1 MSVSI
6 NNLFNYSR
14 SLPVPFDTMTNK
26 KVKVASMYGA
36 KTESTLCG
44 SVIKAVHAMC
54 RCMNGTGEG
63 AVGHIDT
70 NKSVA
75 EYKSSVGPDAYH
87 LVVFDAASGSALAS
101 VYDKNTELIE
111 QYVAHPSQRD
121 GAAIFFALMPFLMS
135 DAEFD
140 ETFQEYY
147 DQFIA
152 GYPDMAKATESMAI
166 LCDNAYRRIKD
177 DTCPAHINI
186 TVDKSGNLMRV
197 SQGQLDSGSFVP
209 TSVTAGEFTIF
220 AKTGP
225 AVIKKAGV
233 VVEHTDFVGK
243 YPLTP
248 GRTLSALELSLIP
261 KLPEWYIIPP
271 EVVDICKH
279 AQKTTGRPM
288 QMRNFLLRG
297 PAGTGKTMGAKAIAA
312 GLGLPYMKYTCS
324 ANTEIFDFTGMIFPE
339 TDAVSTGSPELDRER
354 EILKSMGGISY
365 ANVAKLMRLPD
376 LDDMDYDPAG
386 VYQALTGVENL
397 AATVQDCMSVV
408 LEKVTEK
415 VQALSKRA
423 ETRQSSG
430 QNYTYVETDF
440 VKALKHGYLVEV
452 QEPSTIIQPGV
463 LVGLNSLLEQ
473 EGSITLP
480 TGEIIRRH
488 PDTVVIVTTNVSY
501 EGCRQMNQSVVD
513 RMSLVKDIE
522 LPEPEVMVQR
532 AMAVTGCADEYLVS
546 QMVQVVNDMADYCRK
561 NSITDGACG
570 MRSLIDWVI
579 SAEISGDPYLSAKY
593 TVISKATADEEDREA
608 LITTILDPMFAPKRK
623 RTSA

>member
-63 AVGHIDT
+63 AVGQIDT

-423 ETRQSSG
+423 ENRQSSG

-501 EGCRQMNQSVVD
+501 EGCRSMNQSVVD

-608 LITTILDPMFAPKRK
+608 LITTILDPMFALKRK

>member
-63 AVGHIDT
+63 AVGQIDT

-339 TDAVSTGSPELDRER
+339 TDAVSTGSSELDRER

-365 ANVAKLMRLPD
+365 ANVAKLLRLPD

-415 VQALSKRA
+415 VQALSKRT
-423 ETRQSSG
+423 ENRQSSG

-501 EGCRQMNQSVVD
+501 EGCRSMNQSVVD

-522 LPEPEVMVQR
+522 LPEPEVMVRR

>member
-63 AVGHIDT
+63 AVGQIDT

-243 YPLTP
+243 YLLTP

-423 ETRQSSG
+423 ENRQSSG

-501 EGCRQMNQSVVD
+501 EGCRSMNQSVVD

-532 AMAVTGCADEYLVS
+532 AMAVTGCADEYMVS

>member
-63 AVGHIDT
+63 AVGQIDT

-140 ETFQEYY
+140 ETFQAYY

-324 ANTEIFDFTGMIFPE
+324 ANTEIFDFTGIIFPE

-423 ETRQSSG
+423 ENRQSSG

>member
-63 AVGHIDT
+63 AVGQIDT

-140 ETFQEYY
+140 ETFQAYY

-225 AVIKKAGV
+225 TVIKKAGV

-339 TDAVSTGSPELDRER
+339 TDAVSTGSSELDRER

-423 ETRQSSG
+423 ENRQSSG

-501 EGCRQMNQSVVD
+501 EGCRSMNQSVVD

>member
-63 AVGHIDT
+63 AVGQIDT

-135 DAEFD
+135 DVEFD

-365 ANVAKLMRLPD
+365 ANVAKLMRFPD

-423 ETRQSSG
+423 ETCQSSG

>member
-63 AVGHIDT
+63 AVGQIDT

-423 ETRQSSG
+423 ENRQSSG

-522 LPEPEVMVQR
+522 LPEPEVMVER

>member
-63 AVGHIDT
+63 AVGQIDT

-75 EYKSSVGPDAYH
+75 EYKSSVGPDVYH

-140 ETFQEYY
+140 ETFQAYY

-423 ETRQSSG
+423 ENRQSSG

-501 EGCRQMNQSVVD
+501 EGCRSMNQSVVD

>member
-63 AVGHIDT
+63 AVGQIDT

-135 DAEFD
+135 DVEFD

-365 ANVAKLMRLPD
+365 ANVAKLLRLPD

-423 ETRQSSG
+423 ETCQSSG

-440 VKALKHGYLVEV
+440 VKALKYGYLVEV

>member
-63 AVGHIDT
+63 AVGQIDT

-75 EYKSSVGPDAYH
+75 EYKSSIGPDAYH

-140 ETFQEYY
+140 ETFQAYY

-248 GRTLSALELSLIP
+248 GRTLSALEQSLIP

-339 TDAVSTGSPELDRER
+339 TDAVSTGSSELDRER

-423 ETRQSSG
+423 ENRQSSG

-501 EGCRQMNQSVVD
+501 EGCRSMNQSVVD

-593 TVISKATADEEDREA
+593 TVISKATADEEDRES

>member
-63 AVGHIDT
+63 AVGQIDT

-365 ANVAKLMRLPD
+365 ANVAKLLRLPD

-440 VKALKHGYLVEV
+440 VKVLKHGYLVEV

>member
-63 AVGHIDT
+63 AVGQIDT

-121 GAAIFFALMPFLMS
+121 GAAIFFVLMPFLMS

-365 ANVAKLMRLPD
+365 ANVAKLMLLPD

-423 ETRQSSG
+423 ENRQSSG

-513 RMSLVKDIE
+513 RMSLVKDID

>member
-63 AVGHIDT
+63 AVGQIDT

-339 TDAVSTGSPELDRER
+339 TDAVSTGSSELDRER

-423 ETRQSSG
+423 ENRQSSG

-501 EGCRQMNQSVVD
+501 EGCRSMNQSVVD
-513 RMSLVKDIE
+513 RMSLVKDID

>member
-63 AVGHIDT
+63 AVGQIDT

-220 AKTGP
+220 AKTGA

-339 TDAVSTGSPELDRER
+339 TDAVSTGSSELDRER

-365 ANVAKLMRLPD
+365 ANVAKLLRLPD

-423 ETRQSSG
+423 ENRQSSG

-473 EGSITLP
+473 KGSITLP

-501 EGCRQMNQSVVD
+501 EGCRSMNQSVVD

-608 LITTILDPMFAPKRK
+608 LIKTILDPMFAPKRK

>member
-63 AVGHIDT
+63 AVGQIDT

-365 ANVAKLMRLPD
+365 ANVAKLMRFPD

-440 VKALKHGYLVEV
+440 VKVLKHGYLVEV

-501 EGCRQMNQSVVD
+501 EGCRSMNQSVVD

>member
-63 AVGHIDT
+63 AVGQIDT

-220 AKTGP
+220 SKTGP

-365 ANVAKLMRLPD
+365 ANVAKLLRLPD

-423 ETRQSSG
+423 ENRQSSG

-501 EGCRQMNQSVVD
+501 EGCRSMNQSVVD

-623 RTSA
+623 RTLA

>member
-63 AVGHIDT
+63 AVGQIDT

-376 LDDMDYDPAG
+376 LDDMDYDPAS

-423 ETRQSSG
+423 ENRQSSG
-430 QNYTYVETDF
+430 QNYAYVETDF

-501 EGCRQMNQSVVD
+501 EGCRSMNQSVVD

>member
-63 AVGHIDT
+63 AVGQIDT

-135 DAEFD
+135 DVEFD
-140 ETFQEYY
+140 ETFQAYY

-248 GRTLSALELSLIP
+248 GRTLSALEQSLIP

-423 ETRQSSG
+423 ENRQSSG

>member
-63 AVGHIDT
+63 AVGQIDT

-186 TVDKSGNLMRV
+186 TVDKSGNLMRI

-248 GRTLSALELSLIP
+248 GRTLSALEQSLIP

-339 TDAVSTGSPELDRER
+339 TDAVSTGSLELDRER

-423 ETRQSSG
+423 ENRQSSG

>member
-63 AVGHIDT
+63 AVGQIDT

-365 ANVAKLMRLPD
+365 ANVAKLLRLPD

-423 ETRQSSG
+423 ENRQSSG

-532 AMAVTGCADEYLVS
+532 AMAVTGCADEYMVS

>member
-63 AVGHIDT
+63 AVGQIDT

-225 AVIKKAGV
+225 SVIKKAGV

-279 AQKTTGRPM
+279 AQKTTGRPI

-339 TDAVSTGSPELDRER
+339 TDAVSTGSSELDRER

-423 ETRQSSG
+423 ENRQSSG

-501 EGCRQMNQSVVD
+501 EGCRSMNQSVVD
-513 RMSLVKDIE
+513 RMSLVKDID

>member
-36 KTESTLCG
+36 KTESTLCA

-63 AVGHIDT
+63 AVGQIDT

-248 GRTLSALELSLIP
+248 GRTLSALEQSLIP

-423 ETRQSSG
+423 ENRQSSG

-501 EGCRQMNQSVVD
+501 EGCRSMNQSVVD

-522 LPEPEVMVQR
+522 LPEPEVMVER

>member
-63 AVGHIDT
+63 AVGQIDT

-75 EYKSSVGPDAYH
+75 EYKSSIGPDAYH

-135 DAEFD
+135 DVEFD

-248 GRTLSALELSLIP
+248 GRTLSALEQSLIP

-297 PAGTGKTMGAKAIAA
+297 PAGTGKTMGATAIAA

-365 ANVAKLMRLPD
+365 ANVAKLMLLPD

-513 RMSLVKDIE
+513 RMSLVKDIN

-561 NSITDGACG
+561 NSITDGTCG

>member
-63 AVGHIDT
+63 AVGQIDT

-225 AVIKKAGV
+225 SVIKKAGV

-279 AQKTTGRPM
+279 AQKTTGRPI

-339 TDAVSTGSPELDRER
+339 TDAVSTGSSELDRER

-423 ETRQSSG
+423 ENRQSSG

-501 EGCRQMNQSVVD
+501 EGCRSMNQSVVD

-532 AMAVTGCADEYLVS
+532 AMALTGCADEYLVS

>member
-63 AVGHIDT
+63 AVGQIDT

-312 GLGLPYMKYTCS
+312 GPGLPYMKYTCS

-339 TDAVSTGSPELDRER
+339 TDAVSTGSSELDRER

-365 ANVAKLMRLPD
+365 ANVAKLLRLPD

-415 VQALSKRA
+415 VQALSKRT
-423 ETRQSSG
+423 ENRQSSG

-501 EGCRQMNQSVVD
+501 EGCRSMNQSVVD

>member
-14 SLPVPFDTMTNK
+14 SLPFPFDTMTNK

-63 AVGHIDT
+63 AVGQIDT

-135 DAEFD
+135 DVEFD

-339 TDAVSTGSPELDRER
+339 TDAVSTGSSELDRER

-423 ETRQSSG
+423 ENRQSSG

-501 EGCRQMNQSVVD
+501 EGCRSMNQSVVD

-623 RTSA
+623 RTTA

>member
-63 AVGHIDT
+63 AVGQIDT

-225 AVIKKAGV
+225 TVIKKAGV

-423 ETRQSSG
+423 ENRQSSG

-501 EGCRQMNQSVVD
+501 EGCRSMNQSVVD

>member
-63 AVGHIDT
+63 AVGQIDT

-339 TDAVSTGSPELDRER
+339 TDAVSTGSLELDRER

-423 ETRQSSG
+423 ENRQSSG

-532 AMAVTGCADEYLVS
+532 AMGVTGCADEYLVS

>member
-63 AVGHIDT
+63 AVGQIDT

-279 AQKTTGRPM
+279 AQKITGRPM

-339 TDAVSTGSPELDRER
+339 TDAVSTGCSELDRER

-365 ANVAKLMRLPD
+365 ANVAKLLRLPE

-423 ETRQSSG
+423 ENRQSSG

>member
-63 AVGHIDT
+63 AVGQIDT

-339 TDAVSTGSPELDRER
+339 TDAVSTGSSELDRER

-365 ANVAKLMRLPD
+365 ANVAKLLRLPD

-423 ETRQSSG
+423 ENRQSSG

-488 PDTVVIVTTNVSY
+488 PDAVVIVTTNVSY
-501 EGCRQMNQSVVD
+501 EGCRSMNQSVVD

>member
-63 AVGHIDT
+63 AVGQIDT

-312 GLGLPYMKYTCS
+312 GLGLPYMKNTCS

-365 ANVAKLMRLPD
+365 ANVAKLMLLPD

-423 ETRQSSG
+423 ENRQSSG

-513 RMSLVKDIE
+513 RMSLVKDID

>member
-63 AVGHIDT
+63 AVGQIDT

-339 TDAVSTGSPELDRER
+339 TDAVSTGSSELDRER

-423 ETRQSSG
+423 ENRQSSG

-473 EGSITLP
+473 ERSITLP

-501 EGCRQMNQSVVD
+501 EGCRSMNQSVVD

>member
-63 AVGHIDT
+63 AVGQIDT

-135 DAEFD
+135 DVEFD

-339 TDAVSTGSPELDRER
+339 TDAVSTGSSELDRER

-423 ETRQSSG
+423 ENRQSSG

-501 EGCRQMNQSVVD
+501 EGCRSMNQSVVD

-608 LITTILDPMFAPKRK
+608 LITTILDLMFAPKRK

>member
-63 AVGHIDT
+63 AVGQIDT

-397 AATVQDCMSVV
+397 TATVQDCMSVV

-423 ETRQSSG
+423 ENRQSSG

-501 EGCRQMNQSVVD
+501 EGCRSMNQSVVD

-532 AMAVTGCADEYLVS
+532 AMAVTGCADEYMVS

>member
-63 AVGHIDT
+63 AVGQIDT

-75 EYKSSVGPDAYH
+75 EYKSSVGLDAYH

-279 AQKTTGRPM
+279 AQKITGRPM

-339 TDAVSTGSPELDRER
+339 TDAVSTGSSELDRER
-354 EILKSMGGISY
+354 DILKSMGGISY
-365 ANVAKLMRLPD
+365 ANVAKLLRLPE

-415 VQALSKRA
+415 VQALSKRT
-423 ETRQSSG
+423 ENRQSSG

-501 EGCRQMNQSVVD
+501 EGCRSMNQSVVD

>member
-36 KTESTLCG
+36 KTESTLCA

-63 AVGHIDT
+63 AVGQIDT

-243 YPLTP
+243 YLLTP

-423 ETRQSSG
+423 ENRQSSG

-513 RMSLVKDIE
+513 RMSLVKDID

-532 AMAVTGCADEYLVS
+532 AMSVTGCADEYLVS

>member
-63 AVGHIDT
+63 AVGQIDT

-248 GRTLSALELSLIP
+248 GRTLSALEQSLIP

-339 TDAVSTGSPELDRER
+339 TDAVSTGSSVLDRER

-365 ANVAKLMRLPD
+365 ANVAKLLRLPD

-423 ETRQSSG
+423 ENRQSSG